1 MKTTIR
7 LYTSDTTYLDFAD
20 DSIVEL
26 SWEQQSTTDYS
37 KPIYDI
43 YPLSGHAVIKD
54 KDLTLYNKAIN
65 GEFDQYDYPV
75 DVIVGKIMLGF
86 SCTTRFYI
94 NALPEYS
101 YEDKTLTLSLSDK
114 LAKADELT
122 YSGYDYPFEPQTLY
136 TIARAVFK
144 SFDSSLEE
152 ADLNNFLPDSF
163 KQITIEYPYIP
174 DNISYRQAFRQI
186 LAVAQKSLIADY
198 NAFYI
203 FVNMDGHR
211 AYSLYRTTA
220 ILSNQMLS
228 QFIPSI
234 ILSNRY
240 NVAEIASKQV
250 SVDYHEDG
258 VITNVDDIADG
269 TRDDEVDN
277 SDTDTSK
284 SIVNVSKPRTSVG
297 GGYYDGTFV
306 YITYA
311 GTKYQTI
318 YKVLVADSE
327 TTDFPIIAYFPQK
340 LGLKDIFSVTKDD
353 SKSSPYYEF
362 TLRKIVTRIKGTLTA
377 NWSDTNVAYSIDKDS
392 FVATGTEENVSDKI
406 LYNQPMLDNTATYEY
421 SSASNG
427 SVTVKGKQVA
437 TIRDI
442 ILSKE
447 YGTTGDDIYMDKSI
461 IISNNEYNYYCA
473 GENGSGNYEQPRYDD
488 LSRPINS
495 AQIVGYKYT
504 VKYSLVK
511 LTVSYR
517 GNFTEVKF
525 NDDTTRIKRGTAT
538 KENTVAITTGGNLM
552 QYSDGSNVS
561 IPRGVANNTLTV
573 FANGLRGGEVEVVGW
588 DYYAF
593 NKNTS
598 GNYDREIDYLAEDG
612 VVKFFPI
619 GQPVIPCKD
628 QDRTPIMTK
637 LVNNVATP
645 VIFMVV
651 KNAITF
657 NGGTFT
663 QRLTL
668 REVVE

>member
-43 YPLSGHAVIKD
+43 YPLSGHVVIKD

-75 DVIVGKIMLGF
+75 EVIVGDKYYEDDGF
-86 SCTTRFYI
+86 AIRFYI

-152 ADLNNFLPDSF
+152 ADLNNILPDSF

-186 LAVAQKSLIADY
+186 LTVAQMSLVSDY
-198 NAFYI
+198 ILRYI
-203 FVNMDGHR
+203 FVNMDGHKDI
-211 AYSLYRTTA
+211 SLIYKTA

-234 ILSNRY
+234 ILANRY
-240 NVAEIASKQV
+240 NVAEISSKKV
-250 SVDYHEDG
+250 VTNYYKNSLYTTNIYEPNTNLIYEG
-258 VITNVDDIADG
+258 VTGKNTNVSEYLA
-269 TRDDEVDN
+269 
-277 SDTDTSK
+277 TD
-284 SIVNVSKPRTSVG
+284 
-297 GGYYDGTFV
+297 
-306 YITYA
+306 
-311 GTKYQTI
+311 
-318 YKVLVADSE
+318 
-327 TTDFPIIAYFPQK
+327 
-340 LGLKDIFSVTKDD
+340 
-353 SKSSPYYEF
+353 
-362 TLRKIVTRIKGTLTA
+362 
-377 NWSDTNVAYSIDKDS
+377 
-392 FVATGTEENVSDKI
+392 VATVR
-406 LYNQPMLDNTATYEY
+406 Y
-421 SSASNG
+421 SG
-427 SVTVKGKQVA
+427 
-437 TIRDI
+437 
-442 ILSKE
+442 
-447 YGTTGDDIYMDKSI
+447 IYMDFDNIRTFNGNDYIPIYTNSNLKNLLSFNAVENQNPSYQLVIEKVVKRIQGTFNTKKSDGKYVI
-461 IISNNEYNYYCA
+461 DADTFQALDGAVEEIVSSEVLQIDKLNNSETFSLT
-473 GENGSGNYEQPRYDD
+473 GENGSPNITATLTFPISEIRYNVTETTANQYKNEVYI
-488 LSRPINS
+488 LAQKVINAIS
-495 AQIVGYKYT
+495 GFWSGEMSSSGSIVGTNGEEGYKYT
-504 VKYSLVK
+504 ISYTYKRLSISYSGDYTEITFNDS
-511 LTVSYR
+511 TVS
-517 GNFTEVKF
+517 VKS
-525 NDDTTRIKRGTAT
+525 GTAT
-538 KENTVAITTGGNLM
+538 KENKVAITTGGNLM
-552 QYSDGSNVS
+552 QYSGSTASSTS
-561 IPRGVANNTLTV
+561 IPVVVANNTLTV
-573 FANGLRGGEVEVVGW
+573 FANGLRGGDVEVVAW

-593 NKNTS
+593 DKNASGGYNKIIN
-598 GNYDREIDYLAEDG
+598 YLAR
-612 VVKFFPI
+612 VSPSKFFPI

>member
-43 YPLSGHAVIKD
+43 YPLSGHVVIKD

-75 DVIVGKIMLGF
+75 EVIVGDKYYEDDGF
-86 SCTTRFYI
+86 AVRFYI

-136 TIARAVFK
+136 TIARAVLK

-152 ADLNNFLPDSF
+152 ADINNILPDSF

-186 LAVAQKSLIADY
+186 LTVAQMSLVSDY
-198 NAFYI
+198 ILRYI
-203 FVNMDGHR
+203 FVNMDGHKDI
-211 AYSLYRTTA
+211 SLLYKTA

-234 ILSNRY
+234 ILANRY
-240 NVAEIASKQV
+240 NVAEIASKKVVTNYYKNSLYTTHVYEPYTNITYLGV
-250 SVDYHEDG
+250 SPYQ
-258 VITNVDDIADG
+258 TNVSESYAV
-269 TRDDEVDN
+269 T
-277 SDTDTSK
+277 
-284 SIVNVSKPRTSVG
+284 G
-297 GGYYDGTFV
+297 GGDHHSSGVYMDFDNARAFDGEDLLEKHSNSNLKNLLDIFDYIGEENKNPAYRLTVEKVVKRIAGTFD
-306 YITYA
+306 
-311 GTKYQTI
+311 TKKSGKEFVIDPNTFQANEEAVEEIVSTEI
-318 YKVLVADSE
+318 LQVDDLNNSE
-327 TTDFPIIAYFPQK
+327 TFNYE
-340 LGLKDIFSVTKDD
+340 GD
-353 SKSSPYYEF
+353 SSLQYPAVSA
-362 TLRKIVTRIKGTLTA
+362 TLTLPFTPSKYYVHDFSSSYIK
-377 NWSDTNVAYSIDKDS
+377 NELYYLVQKVINVICGMWDTTYDQQ
-392 FVATGTEENVSDKI
+392 G
-406 LYNQPMLDNTATYEY
+406 NQIST
-421 SSASNG
+421 SG
-427 SVTVKGKQVA
+427 
-437 TIRDI
+437 
-442 ILSKE
+442 
-447 YGTTGDDIYMDKSI
+447 GD
-461 IISNNEYNYYCA
+461 
-473 GENGSGNYEQPRYDD
+473 
-488 LSRPINS
+488 
-495 AQIVGYKYT
+495 GYKYT
-504 VKYSLVK
+504 IAYNYKQLSISYTGDYTEITFNDS
-511 LTVSYR
+511 TVS
-517 GNFTEVKF
+517 VKS
-525 NDDTTRIKRGTAT
+525 GTAT
-538 KENTVAITTGGNLM
+538 KENKVAITTGGELM
-552 QYSDGSNVS
+552 QYSGSTASSTS
-561 IPRGVANNTLTV
+561 IPVVVANNTLNV
-573 FANGLRGGEVEVVGW
+573 FKNGLRGGEVEVIAW

-593 NKNTS
+593 DKNASGGYNKIIN
-598 GNYDREIDYLAEDG
+598 YLAK
-612 VVKFFPI
+612 VSPSKFFPI

-651 KNAITF
+651 KNAIRF

>member
-43 YPLSGHAVIKD
+43 YPLSGHVVIKD

-75 DVIVGKIMLGF
+75 EVIVGDKYYEDDGF
-86 SCTTRFYI
+86 AVRFYI

-136 TIARAVFK
+136 TIARAVLK

-152 ADLNNFLPDSF
+152 TDLNNILPDSF

-186 LAVAQKSLIADY
+186 LTVAQMSLISDY
-198 NAFYI
+198 ILRYI
-203 FVNMDGHR
+203 FVNMDGHKDI
-211 AYSLYRTTA
+211 SLIYKTA

-234 ILSNRY
+234 ILANRY

-250 SVDYHEDG
+250 SVDYHENS
-258 VITNVDDIADG
+258 VITNVDNIADG
-269 TRDDEVDN
+269 VREEADN
-277 SDTDTSK
+277 SDTDTSN
-284 SIVNVSKPRTSVG
+284 SVVDVCYSKTGTAGAIYS
-297 GGYYDGTFV
+297 GTFL

-311 GTKYQTI
+311 GTKYQTV
-318 YKVLVADSE
+318 YKTMLDETE
-327 TTDFPIIAYFPQK
+327 TTNFPIIAYFPQK

-377 NWSDTNVAYSIDKDS
+377 NWTGTTYSIDKNS
-392 FVATGTEENVSDKI
+392 FVATDTEENVSDEI
-406 LYNQPMLDNTATYEY
+406 LYNQPMLDNIATYKY
-421 SSASNG
+421 SSASIG

-437 TIRDI
+437 TLRDI
-442 ILSKE
+442 ATYDQLSKSFF
-447 YGTTGDDIYMDKSI
+447 IDKSI
-461 IISNNEYNYYCA
+461 IISDNEHSYYFA
-473 GENGSGNYEQPRYDD
+473 GENGSGYYEQPRYDD
-488 LSRPINS
+488 LNRPINS

-525 NDDTTRIKRGTAT
+525 NDDTTRIKLGTAT
-538 KENTVAITTGGNLM
+538 KENKVAITMGGELM
-552 QYSDGSNVS
+552 QYSSSTSLKVS
-561 IPRGVANNTLTV
+561 LPQSVANNTLNV
-573 FANGLRGGEVEVVGW
+573 FKNGLRGGEVEVIAW

-593 NKNTS
+593 DKNAS
-598 GNYDREIDYLAEDG
+598 GNYNKIINYLAK
-612 VVKFFPI
+612 VSVSKFFPI